1 MASERLPTQQLS
13 AVDRVKRENR
23 RDMPMGFSSSLI
35 LHACLAA
42 LFASAVATL
51 YVESKI
57 QQPKEQPNQMITIET
72 LVRPPQPVAQQK
84 PQPLVQQVLSR
95 VQPVP
100 VKQTSSQA
108 NQPHVSLLKVQP
120 LQTQTGTS
128 SLGTLATLQ
137 GAPGKHHAAKK
148 HKADS
153 KPAAQEM
160 TTNTGTAA
168 AATSTTIYTAP
179 NNGNSAAADD
189 AAAGG
194 YMSPGRGPVWSEH
207 PPTGPGGGGT
217 DSCAP
222 SRGGFFGHRHK

>member
-1 MASERLPTQQLS
+1 
-13 AVDRVKRENR
+13 
-23 RDMPMGFSSSLI
+23 
-35 LHACLAA
+35 
-42 LFASAVATL
+42 
-51 YVESKI
+51 
-57 QQPKEQPNQMITIET
+57 
-72 LVRPPQPVAQQK
+72 
-84 PQPLVQQVLSR
+84 
-95 VQPVP
+95 VP

-108 NQPHVSLLKVQP
+108 NQPHVSLLKVQQ